1 MAQELNREGIEIRRS
16 YEGWAEV
23 FTIFAKYVANAQVAC
38 EHDQIWAG
46 PDADQVSAADCQRLE
61 ELGWTLSAEGGFT
74 RFV

>member
-1 MAQELNREGIEIRRS
+1 MGNEINREGVEIHRS

-23 FTIFAKYVANAQVAC
+23 FMIFSKYLANAQVVC

-46 PDADQVSAADCQRLE
+46 PEADQVSAEDRKRLE
-61 ELGWTLSAEGGFT
+61 ALGWDPSNEGGFT